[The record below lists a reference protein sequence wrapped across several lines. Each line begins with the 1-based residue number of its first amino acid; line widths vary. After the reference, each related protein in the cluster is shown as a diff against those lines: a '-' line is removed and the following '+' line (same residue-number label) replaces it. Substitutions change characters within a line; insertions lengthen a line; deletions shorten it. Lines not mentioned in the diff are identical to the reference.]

1 MCERVVE
8 DNSYMLD
15 SVLDQYKTQKMC
27 ERVAPEE
34 PEALEFVPNCYTKL
48 QKIWHEDFD
57 NDDNNRTATGL
68 KPTTT

>member
-48 QKIWHEDFD
+48 
-57 NDDNNRTATGL
+57 
-68 KPTTT
+68 

>member
-27 ERVAPEE
+27 ERVALEE
-34 PEALEFVPNCYTKL
+34 PEALAFVPNCCAKL
-48 QKIWHEDFD
+48 
-57 NDDNNRTATGL
+57 
-68 KPTTT
+68 